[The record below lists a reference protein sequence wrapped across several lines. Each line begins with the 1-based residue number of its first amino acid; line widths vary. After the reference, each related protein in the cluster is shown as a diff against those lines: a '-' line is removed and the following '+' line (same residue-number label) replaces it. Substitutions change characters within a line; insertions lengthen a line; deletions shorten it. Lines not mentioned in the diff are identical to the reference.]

1 MQNKFKRVRLTAIKA
16 RERTD
21 ILHKLTKNSGKI
33 ILALL
38 AVVLVLF
45 SVMDLDAYADG
56 KQRSAREGFFEYSGY
71 HEIDSESKRLGYGED
86 FFRLLQR
93 YTNLHYEYVDIKSS
107 WDELFF
113 MLENGDID
121 AVSPVRWT
129 PERAQR
135 FDFSH
140 NIGRNYAQITA
151 RKDDYRFDVHNNDYS
166 SLNGARIGVIK
177 NSGRILDLQRLAKDY
192 NFTYIAVP
200 YSNEVELTQA
210 LQNGDVDLV
219 ETSSLR
225 KTKNERIIA
234 KFAPEEFFVIV
245 RKGDKQL
252 LNELN
257 YGIEQMDINE
267 GDWRNILFYK
277 NYLAPNN
284 KTLAFSQREL
294 EYIED
299 VKAGR
304 KKIVATVRTDLNPFA
319 YTENGTIQGIIPE
332 YFAYLMQMAGLPYT
346 VAVPKSNTEYMQW
359 LREGR
364 ADVFMSNFA
373 NEAEQNSYGV
383 ATESYMRLNI
393 SRVTRKNFTG
403 KITSIATLPVNKNK
417 RFEGDLPAN
426 LKIVEKPTRE
436 DMMRAVCN
444 GEADACYVYS
454 YVVDKFI
461 RQHPD
466 CNLVYTALTNPVDQ
480 FQVIVSPNA
489 DHELASIINKCIKV
503 DNGHQVDELVK
514 KHMEY
519 TADGF
524 SLKKLLL
531 DNPLYIFIVV
541 LTLVAAVYIF
551 YLNTVMRKNAQQL
564 AAERLQYAE
573 RLQKQ
578 NRQLEASMAAEQR
591 ANMAKR
597 QFLFNMSHDIRT
609 PMNAILGFT
618 DLAAHSLENKVKLQD
633 YLQKIR
639 RSGDNLL
646 ALINN
651 VLEMSRIE
659 TGKQQVNEELCDA
672 EELIKSIIV
681 SFEADVRAKNLSF
694 TVERRFVH
702 KKLWL
707 DPTLIRQIVVNLISN
722 AIKYTPEGGR
732 ILYQIEELPAAREG
746 YCQIKAIVKDNGIGI
761 SKEFLPHIFEQFER
775 EQTET
780 ATKIEGSGLG
790 MAIVKRTMDLLGA
803 DIQLESEPGK
813 GTTVTCL
820 FEHRYAADEED
831 GQQDTEKHISVEQ
844 LAGKH
849 ILLAEDNDLNAEIA
863 MTVLQNIGLTVDR
876 AVDGEQC
883 LQLLEAASAHT
894 YDLILMD
901 VQMPK
906 MNGYEAARSI
916 RALADAEKRAVPI
929 VAMTANAFAED
940 RQKALEAGMND
951 FMPKPVDVPKLLALL
966 AKLLHK

>member
-1 MQNKFKRVRLTAIKA
+1 MQRLI
-16 RERTD
+16 
-21 ILHKLTKNSGKI
+21 KNSGKI
-33 ILALL
+33 FLALVTVL
-38 AVVLVLF
+38 LVLLSTVLV
-45 SVMDLDAYADG
+45 DAYADS
-56 KQRSAREGFFEYSGY
+56 KQRSTRVGFFEYSGY
-71 HEIDSESKRLGYGED
+71 HEIDSENQRLGYGED

-113 MLENGDID
+113 MLENGDLD

-129 PERAQR
+129 PERAQH

-140 NIGRNYAQITA
+140 SIGRNYAQITA
-151 RKDDYRFDVHNNDYS
+151 RSNDYRFDVHNNDYS

-192 NFTYIAVP
+192 NFTYIPVS

-210 LQNGDVDLV
+210 LQKGEVDLV

-277 NYLAPNN
+277 NYLEPNN
-284 KTLAFSQREL
+284 KTLIFSQREL
-294 EYIED
+294 DYIAD

-304 KKIVATVRTDLNPFA
+304 KKIVATARIDLNPFA
-319 YTENGTIQGIIPE
+319 YKENGSIAGIVPD

-346 VAVPKSNTEYMQW
+346 VAVPKTNTEYMQW
-359 LREGR
+359 LREGKV
-364 ADVFMSNFA
+364 DVFMSNFA
-373 NEAEQNSYGV
+373 HEAEQNIYGV
-383 ATESYMRLNI
+383 GTESYIRLNI

-403 KITSIATLPVNKNK
+403 KIKSVATLPVNKHK
-417 RFEGDLPAN
+417 RFEKDLPADVRM
-426 LKIVEKPTRE
+426 VEKPTRE
-436 DMMRAVCN
+436 AMMKAVCN
-444 GEADACYVYS
+444 GEADVCYVYS

-461 RQHPD
+461 RQHPE

-480 FQVIVSPNA
+480 FQVIVSPNT

-503 DNGHQVDELVK
+503 DNGHQLDELVK

-519 TADGF
+519 GSDNF
-524 SLKKLLL
+524 SLRKVVA
-531 DNPLYIFIVV
+531 DNPLYVFLVV
-541 LTLVAAVYIF
+541 LIIIVAVYIF
-551 YLNTVMRKNAQQL
+551 YLNMEMRKNAQQL

-573 RLQKQ
+573 RLKQ
-578 NRQLEASMAAEQR
+578 QNLQLEKSMAAEQR

-618 DLAAHSLENKVKLQD
+618 DLAAHNLEDKMKLKD
-633 YLQKIR
+633 YLQKIS

-646 ALINN
+646 SLINN

-659 TGKQQVNEELCDA
+659 TGKQQVHEELCDA
-672 EELIKSIIV
+672 NELINSIVV
-681 SFEADVRAKNLSF
+681 SFEEDIRRKKLDF
-694 TVERRFVH
+694 TVQCQVKH
-702 KKLWL
+702 KKLWV
-707 DPTLIRQIVVNLISN
+707 DQTLVRQIVINLLSN
-722 AIKYTPEGGR
+722 AIKYTPEGGK
-732 ILYQIEELPAAREG
+732 IIYSIEELPAERDG
-746 YCQIKAIVKDNGIGI
+746 YCYIKAVIKDTGIGI

-780 ATKIEGSGLG
+780 ASKVEGSGLG
-790 MAIVKRTMDLLGA
+790 MSIVKRTMDLLGA
-803 DIQLESEPGK
+803 DIKLESELGK
-813 GTTVTCL
+813 GTTVTCV
-820 FEHRYAADEED
+820 FEHRYAEDEEEEAKLAE
-831 GQQDTEKHISVEQ
+831 QQASPELLE
-844 LAGKH
+844 GKH

-863 MTVLQNIGLTVDR
+863 MTVLAAAGVHVDR
-876 AVDGEQC
+876 AVDGEDC
-883 LQLLEAASAHT
+883 LQKLAAAAPKT

-916 RALADAEKRAVPI
+916 RALADSEKNQLPI

-951 FMPKPVDVPKLLALL
+951 FMAKPVDVKKLLALL
-966 AKLLHK
+966 AKLLQNKK

>member
-1 MQNKFKRVRLTAIKA
+1 MQRPR
-16 RERTD
+16 
-21 ILHKLTKNSGKI
+21 KNIRKI
-33 ILALL
+33 ILALVAML
-38 AVVLVLF
+38 LLVFSAVAV
-45 SVMDLDAYADG
+45 DAYANSHM
-56 KQRSAREGFFEYSGY
+56 RSARVGFFEYSGY
-71 HEIDSESKRLGYGED
+71 HEIKDGDKRSGYGED

-93 YTNLHYEYVDIKSS
+93 YTNLRYEYVDRDNS

-113 MLENGDID
+113 MLENGDVD
-121 AVSPVRWT
+121 LVSPVKWT
-129 PERAQR
+129 PERAQH

-140 NIGRNYAQITA
+140 SIGRNYAQLTA
-151 RKDDYRFDVHNNDYS
+151 RSNDYRFDVHNNDYS
-166 SLNGARIGVIK
+166 SLNGAQIGLIK
-177 NSGRILDLQRLAKDY
+177 NSGRILDLERLAREH
-192 NFTYIAVP
+192 NFTYVP
-200 YSNEVELTQA
+200 VIYSNEVELTKA
-210 LQNGDVDLV
+210 LQNGEVDLV

-245 RKGDKQL
+245 RKGDKHL
-252 LNELN
+252 LDEIN

-277 NYLAPNN
+277 NYLEVNN
-284 KTLAFSQREL
+284 KTLTLSRREL
-294 EYIED
+294 EYIAD

-319 YTENGTIQGIIPE
+319 YAENGNAVGIVPE
-332 YFAYLMQMAGLPYT
+332 YFAYLMQMAGLPYS
-346 VAVPKSNTEYMQW
+346 VSVPKNNTEYMQW

-373 NEAEQNSYGV
+373 DEAEQNGYGV
-383 ATESYMRLNI
+383 ATVPYMRLNI

-403 KITSIATLPVNKNK
+403 KIKSIASLTVNKHK
-417 RFEGDLPAN
+417 RFESDLPEDIKVIEKAN
-426 LKIVEKPTRE
+426 RE

-480 FQVIVSPNA
+480 FQVIVSPNT

-503 DNGHQVDELVK
+503 DNGHQLDELVK

-519 TADGF
+519 GSEGF

-531 DNPLYIFIVV
+531 DNPLYFFIV
-541 LTLVAAVYIF
+541 LLVIASAVYIF
-551 YLNTVMRKNAQQL
+551 YLNMVMRKNAQQL

-573 RLQKQ
+573 RLQQQ
-578 NRQLEASMAAEQR
+578 NRQLEQSMAAEQR

-618 DLAAHSLENKVKLQD
+618 DLAAHNLEDKAKLKD
-633 YLQKIR
+633 YLQKIS
-639 RSGDNLL
+639 RSGNNLL
-646 ALINN
+646 SLINN

-659 TGKQQVNEELCDA
+659 TGKQQVHEEICDA
-672 EELIKSIIV
+672 NELINSIVV
-681 SFEADVRAKNLSF
+681 SFEEDIRKKKLDFSVQCK
-694 TVERRFVH
+694 VKH

-707 DPTLIRQIVVNLISN
+707 DPTLIRQIVINLLSN
-722 AIKYTPEGGR
+722 AIKYTPEGGK
-732 ILYQIEELPAAREG
+732 IVYSIEELPSEREG
-746 YCQIKAIVKDNGIGI
+746 YCCIKAIIKDNGIGI

-775 EQTET
+775 EQTQT
-780 ATKIEGSGLG
+780 ASKVEGSGLG
-790 MAIVKRTMDLLGA
+790 MAIVKRTLDLLGA
-803 DIQLESEPGK
+803 EISIESELGK
-813 GTTVTCL
+813 GTKITCV
-820 FEHRYAADEED
+820 FEHRYAENQEEEK
-831 GQQDTEKHISVEQ
+831 QQAEQ
-844 LAGKH
+844 QAAPELLAGKH

-863 MTVLQNIGLTVDR
+863 MTLLEAVGVKVER
-876 AVDGEQC
+876 AVDGEDCVQK
-883 LQLLEAASAHT
+883 LEAAAPKA

-901 VQMPK
+901 VQMPRL
-906 MNGYEAARSI
+906 NGYEAARRI
-916 RALADAEKRAVPI
+916 RQLEDSARSNIPI

-951 FMPKPVDVPKLLALL
+951 FMAKPVDVQKLLQLL
-966 AKLLHK
+966 VRLLHK

>member
-1 MQNKFKRVRLTAIKA
+1 MQRLIKNGT
-16 RERTD
+16 R
-21 ILHKLTKNSGKI
+21 I
-33 ILALL
+33 ILALAAAL
-38 AVVLVLF
+38 LLLF
-45 SVMDLDAYADG
+45 SAVALEAYADSHM
-56 KQRSAREGFFEYSGY
+56 RTARVGFFEYSGY
-71 HEIDSESKRLGYGED
+71 HEIKEGTKRIGYGED

-93 YTNLHYEYVDIKSS
+93 YTNLRYEYVDIENS

-113 MLENGDID
+113 MLENGDVDLI
-121 AVSPVRWT
+121 SPVRWT
-129 PERAQR
+129 PERAQH

-140 NIGRNYAQITA
+140 SIGRNYAQITA
-151 RKDDYRFDVHNNDYS
+151 RSNDYRFDVHNNDYS
-166 SLNGARIGVIK
+166 NLNGVRIGVIK
-177 NSGRILDLQRLAKDY
+177 NSGRILDLQRLAKEN
-192 NFTYIAVP
+192 NFTYTPVI
-200 YSNEVELTQA
+200 YSNEVELTKA
-210 LQNGDVDLV
+210 LQNGEIDLI

-225 KTKNERIIA
+225 KTKQERIIA
-234 KFAPEEFFVIV
+234 KFAPEDFFVIV

-252 LNELN
+252 LDEIN

-277 NYLAPNN
+277 NYLEVNN
-284 KTLAFSQREL
+284 KTLTFSRREL
-294 EYIED
+294 EYIAD

-304 KKIVATVRTDLNPFA
+304 KKIVATVRLDLNPFT
-319 YTENGTIQGIIPE
+319 YIENGNAVGIVPE
-332 YFAYLMQMAGLPYT
+332 YFAYLMQMADLPYS
-346 VAVPKSNTEYMQW
+346 VSVPQNNTEYMQW
-359 LREGR
+359 LREGK

-383 ATESYMRLNI
+383 ATEPYMRLNI

-403 KITSIATLPVNKNK
+403 KIKSIASLAVNKHK
-417 RFEGDLPAN
+417 RFESDLPAD
-426 LKIVEKPTRE
+426 IRVVEKANRE
-436 DMMRAVCN
+436 EMMRAVCN

-466 CNLVYTALTNPVDQ
+466 CNLVYTPLTNPVDQ
-480 FQVIVSPNA
+480 FQIIISPNT

-503 DNGHQVDELVK
+503 DNGHQLDELVK

-519 TADGF
+519 GSDSF
-524 SLKKLLL
+524 SLKKILL
-531 DNPLYIFIVV
+531 DNPLYFFIV
-541 LTLVAAVYIF
+541 LLVIASAVYIF
-551 YLNTVMRKNAQQL
+551 YLNMVMRKNAQQL

-573 RLQKQ
+573 RLKQQ
-578 NRQLEASMAAEQR
+578 NRQLEKSMAAEQR

-618 DLAAHSLENKVKLQD
+618 DLAAHNLENKAKLKD
-633 YLQKIR
+633 YLQKIS

-646 ALINN
+646 SLINN

-659 TGKQQVNEELCDA
+659 TGKQQVHEEICDA
-672 EELIKSIIV
+672 QELINSIMV
-681 SFEADVRAKNLSF
+681 SFEADVRAKKLDF
-694 TVERRFVH
+694 KVLPKIKHRR
-702 KKLWL
+702 LWL
-707 DPTLIRQIVVNLISN
+707 DQTLIRQIVVNLISN
-722 AIKYTPEGGR
+722 AIKYTPEGGK
-732 ILYQIEELPAAREG
+732 IVYSIEELPSEHAG
-746 YCQIKAIVKDNGIGI
+746 YCYIKAIVKDTGIGI

-775 EQTET
+775 EQTQT
-780 ATKIEGSGLG
+780 ASKVEGSGLG

-803 DIQLESEPGK
+803 EINIESELGQ
-813 GTTVTCL
+813 GTTITCL
-820 FEHRYAADEED
+820 FEHRYAENQEDDENLAE
-831 GQQDTEKHISVEQ
+831 QQASSELLV
-844 LAGKH
+844 GKH

-863 MTVLQNIGLTVDR
+863 MTVLGAVGVRVDR
-876 AVDGEQC
+876 AVDGEDC
-883 LQLLEAASAHT
+883 LQMLEAAPAHA

-916 RALADAEKRAVPI
+916 RALADAEKRTIPI

-951 FMPKPVDVPKLLALL
+951 FMAKPVDVQKLLKLL
-966 AKLLHK
+966 VKLLHNKK